1 MKIKQIEIYQSPIK
15 LKEPFVISLGTM
27 EFADNLIVI
36 IKSDSGIIGYGEC
49 SPFLPING
57 ESMETGFIIGQ
68 YLAKQ
73 LLGQNPL
80 DIEGCTSL
88 MDKIIV
94 GNTSIKSAFDIAL
107 YDIASQ
113 HAGLPLYRF
122 LGGKNNK
129 TLITD
134 YTVSIGEPKKM
145 GEDALKIKERGFQII
160 KVKLG
165 KTGSKDVERIKA
177 IRRAIGNEIP
187 LRIDA
192 NQGWSISEAISTLQA
207 LAPYAIQHCEEP
219 IPKWNFMELHRIKE
233 ASPIPVMADESCFDQ
248 HDAKR
253 LIDLSACDSFN
264 IKLGKT
270 SGIFKALKII
280 ELAEKAKMPLQ
291 VGGFLESRLGF
302 TASAHLA
309 LVSESIIHFDFDTP
323 LMFIEDP
330 IIGGIT
336 YDDKGVIT
344 MPEVPGLGASVA
356 KPHLEKL
363 IKVIIK

>member
-1 MKIKQIEIYQSPIK
+1 
-15 LKEPFVISLGTM
+15 
-27 EFADNLIVI
+27 
-36 IKSDSGIIGYGEC
+36 
-49 SPFLPING
+49 
-57 ESMETGFIIGQ
+57 
-68 YLAKQ
+68 
-73 LLGQNPL
+73 
-80 DIEGCTSL
+80 
-88 MDKIIV
+88 
-94 GNTSIKSAFDIAL
+94 
-107 YDIASQ
+107 
-113 HAGLPLYRF
+113 
-122 LGGKNNK
+122 
-129 TLITD
+129 
-134 YTVSIGEPKKM
+134 
-145 GEDALKIKERGFQII
+145 
-160 KVKLG
+160 
-165 KTGSKDVERIKA
+165 
-177 IRRAIGNEIP
+177 
-187 LRIDA
+187 
-192 NQGWSISEAISTLQA
+192 